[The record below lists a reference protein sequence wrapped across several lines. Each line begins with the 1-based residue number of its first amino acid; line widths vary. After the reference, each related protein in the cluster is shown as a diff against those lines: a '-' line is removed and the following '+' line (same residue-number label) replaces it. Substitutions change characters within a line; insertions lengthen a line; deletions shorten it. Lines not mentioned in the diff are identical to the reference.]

1 MIIYILYFLIT
12 IIVELPVIYYLTKI
26 KFKEAIVY
34 SFLINSFT
42 WPLAMIAY
50 HLEFNFYLIE
60 VLVVLTESILLLA
73 LIQKTYPKL
82 LIAAIIMNTIT
93 AALSFFM

>member
-26 KFKEAIVY
+26 KLKEAIVY

-50 HLEFNFYLIE
+50 NLGANFYLIE
-60 VLVVLTESILLLA
+60 VLVALTESILLLA
-73 LIQKTYPKL
+73 LIQKNYLKL
-82 LIAAIIMNTIT
+82 VITTLIMNAIT
-93 AALSFFM
+93 AALSFLL

>member
-60 VLVVLTESILLLA
+60 VLVALTESILLLA
-73 LIQKTYPKL
+73 LIQKNYLKL
-82 LIAAIIMNTIT
+82 VITTLIMNAIT
-93 AALSFFM
+93 AALSFLL